1 MYALKVRGLRE
12 LLAKTD
18 AADKQTKRL
27 VREGLREAAEPVRRE
42 AVRLFTPFDA
52 KSAQNYRVV
61 VRKAGTIRVEQRLR
75 KTTGKHPEFGKLQM
89 REALLPAAESKKDE
103 LYANVEGQL
112 REIVRRFG

>member
-1 MYALKVRGLRE
+1 MYALKVTGLRE
-12 LLAKTD
+12 FLAKTD
-18 AADKQTKRL
+18 AAGKQTKRL

-42 AVRLFTPFDA
+42 AARLFTAYDE

-61 VRKAGTIRVEQRLR
+61 IRRTGTIRVEQRLR
-75 KTTGKHPEFGKLQM
+75 RTTGKHPEFGKLQM
-89 REALLPAAESKKDE
+89 REALLPAADRKRDE